1 MTADEL
7 MEYERDIREA
17 TIAYPKMEMREAYV
31 KFMTEIKKKDPK
43 PMLSTN
49 DPKIKA
55 AIASITKKFKK
66 ACENPNNKDCPGE
79 MVLSGVCNGC
89 AAGKKGFRTQWECEE
104 CLFREFSPKTFFD
117 WYEELSK
124 SEV

>member
-17 TIAYPKMEMREAYV
+17 TIAYPKMEMRAAYI
-31 KFMTEIKKKDPK
+31 KFMTEIKKRDPK

-66 ACENPNNKDCPGE
+66 PCSQDGCRGE

-89 AAGKKGFRTQWECEE
+89 AAGRKGFRTQWECEE
-104 CLFREFSPKTFFD
+104 CLYREFSPKTFFD

-124 SEV
+124 KEN